1 MIVYRRTNTKNG
13 KVYIGKTTRT
23 SDERWISLLY
33 EINRGSH
40 APIHNAIR
48 KYGAE
53 SFTTDI
59 LYEART
65 YEELSK
71 METFFIILH
80 QSHLR
85 ENGYNLTLG
94 GDGAA
99 PGELNPMWGKTHT
112 DEVKATL
119 RALRLGTTQTE
130 ATKRKIGEACS
141 GEKNGFYGK
150 THTSEQALD
159 GCRKGGLSHI
169 GKKHSVATRAKMSQ
183 SAKGKKFSTEHC
195 LHISQAK
202 LGQGLGRKHTPEAIE
217 CMREIKRQWWAQ
229 RKEGTAKNAVLLQ

>member
-1 MIVYRRTNTKNG
+1 MVVYRRTNTKNG

-23 SDERWISLLY
+23 AEERWIDLLA
-33 EINRGSH
+33 EIKRGSTN
-40 APIHNAIR
+40 PVHNAIR
-48 KYGAE
+48 KYGSE
-53 SFTTDI
+53 SFMTDI

-119 RALRLGTTQTE
+119 RALRLGTKNSPKSNE
-130 ATKRKIGEACS
+130 KRRQSEL
-141 GEKNGFYGK
+141 GEKNHFYGK
-150 THTSEQALD
+150 THVGEALD
-159 GCRKGGLSHI
+159 GCRKGGLTQLGRKRSA
-169 GKKHSVATRAKMSQ
+169 VTRAKMSQ
-183 SAKGKKFSTEHC
+183 SARDKKFSTEHC

-229 RKEGTAKNAVLLQ
+229 RKEGTAKNAVLLR